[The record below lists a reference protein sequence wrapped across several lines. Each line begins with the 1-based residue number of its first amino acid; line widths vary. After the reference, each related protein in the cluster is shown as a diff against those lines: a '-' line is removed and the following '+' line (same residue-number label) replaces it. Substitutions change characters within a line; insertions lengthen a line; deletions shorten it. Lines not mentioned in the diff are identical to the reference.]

1 GDAGGRGG
9 MDVDVIAAVAW
20 LHSIRSEVLPDGD
33 DGEVALQ
40 LFGLLRPVAPYLIP
54 EEVGTWLDQN
64 PDQATGTMP
73 IERIYGPVVFL
84 HALDTGQVP
93 LLDLAIRM
101 SRAAVASCAEYQVE
115 RADHLLRLGIAL
127 VARGRHAGGDRELA
141 EAIEVLRSATALL
154 PAGHPGWVIGMQV
167 HGGALPGRAER

>member
-1 GDAGGRGG
+1 MECVRRYTEQGDASQALTVDALVDAAKLVSYAGDAGGRGV

-93 LLDLAIRM
+93 LLDL
-101 SRAAVASCAEYQVE
+101 
-115 RADHLLRLGIAL
+115 
-127 VARGRHAGGDRELA
+127 
-141 EAIEVLRSATALL
+141 
-154 PAGHPGWVIGMQV
+154 
-167 HGGALPGRAER
+167 